1 MRKSIKLI
9 LLGLSMLS
17 IGSLGVVSVSQPIKQ
32 AEIVLAEGEE
42 VEQPQETE
50 QPVVVEEPQPVVE
63 EGSKESESKPSQIAT
78 DFAHFMNT
86 PLGYTIVGVIGALI
100 VFGFIFSKT
109 KVGKKVVKLLYAKIE
124 EEKQKREELEKLLKE
139 QEQYFKEFEEEYI
152 KKFDTLCDSVILI
165 ASKSRDPKIKKLA
178 NELESE
184 K

>member
-9 LLGLSMLS
+9 LLGLSMLT
-17 IGSLGVVSVSQPIKQ
+17 IGTLSVVSVSQPIKE

-42 VEQPQETE
+42 VEQPQEE
-50 QPVVVEEPQPVVE
+50 QPVVVEEPQPVVQ

-100 VFGFIFSKT
+100 VFGVIFSKT

-124 EEKQKREELEKLLKE
+124 EEKLKRQELEKLLKE
-139 QEQYFKEFEEEYI
+139 QEESFKEFEEEYI

-178 NELESE
+178 SELESE